1 MSVLALE
8 QLVAGY
14 GPIRVVRDVSLTVD
28 EGEAVAL
35 LGRNGAGKTTTLK
48 AALGMVRV
56 FSGRV
61 LYRGRDVMRFAT
73 HRRAMLGMGYVPDDR
88 RIFPELTVRENLE
101 VAIKRGM
108 KQRGTKKVSCW
119 NIDRI
124 YQLMP
129 WLKEIERRRGGFLSG
144 GEQQMLTIART
155 MMGNPE
161 VLLLDEPTE
170 GLAPHFVR
178 LVSDLIKELK
188 SSGIAVLLAE
198 QNLRFITPLADR
210 VYVLESGELRLEG
223 TMAAM
228 AERQD
233 VRALLAL

>member
-14 GPIRVVRDVSLTVD
+14 GPIRVVRDLSLTVN
-28 EGEAVAL
+28 EGEVVAL
-35 LGRNGAGKTTTLK
+35 LGRNGAGKTTSLK
-48 AALGMVRV
+48 AALAMVRV

-61 LYRGRDVMRFAT
+61 LYRGRDVTRLAT
-73 HRRAMLGMGYVPDDR
+73 YRRATLGMGYVPDDR

-101 VAIKRGM
+101 IAIKRGAN
-108 KQRGTKKVSCW
+108 KGSGWT
-119 NIDRI
+119 IERI
-124 YQLMP
+124 YHLMP
-129 WLKEIERRRGGFLSG
+129 WLKEIQRRRGGFLSG

-170 GLAPHFVR
+170 GLAPHFLRVIGDLVR
-178 LVSDLIKELK
+178 ELK

-223 TMAAM
+223 SMAAL
-228 AERQD
+228 AEKQE

>member
-1 MSVLALE
+1 MSLLALE
-8 QLVAGY
+8 QLSAGY
-14 GPIRVVRDVSLTVD
+14 GAIRVVHDLSLTVG
-28 EGEAVAL
+28 EGEVVAL

-48 AALGMVRV
+48 AALGMAQV

-61 LYRGRDVMRFAT
+61 LYRGREVTRLAA

-101 VAIKRGM
+101 VAIKRGS
-108 KQRGTKKVSCW
+108 RTISGWTIARVY
-119 NIDRI
+119 R
-124 YQLMP
+124 LMP
-129 WLKEIERRRGGFLSG
+129 WLKEIQRRRGGFLSG
-144 GEQQMLTIART
+144 GEQQMLTITRT
-155 MMGNPE
+155 MMGNPQ

-178 LVSDLIKELK
+178 LVSDLVKELK
-188 SSGIAVLLAE
+188 SSGTAVLLAE
-198 QNLRFITPLADR
+198 QNLRFVTPLADR

-228 AERQD
+228 SEKRE

>member
-14 GPIRVVRDVSLTVD
+14 GPIRVVRDLSLTVRA
-28 EGEAVAL
+28 GEVVAL

-48 AALGMVRV
+48 AALGMVHV

-61 LYRGRDVMRFAT
+61 LYRSREVTRLAT

-88 RIFPELTVRENLE
+88 RIFPELTVRENQE
-101 VAIKRGM
+101 VAIKRGS
-108 KQRGTKKVSCW
+108 KDTGGW
-119 NIDRI
+119 NLERI
-124 YQLMP
+124 YQRMP
-129 WLKEIERRRGGFLSG
+129 WLREIQRRRGGFLSG

-155 MMGNPE
+155 MMGNPQ

-178 LVSDLIKELK
+178 LISELVKELK
-188 SSGIAVLLAE
+188 ANGTAVLLAE

-228 AERQD
+228 AEKQE

>member
-14 GPIRVVRDVSLTVD
+14 GPIRVVRDVNLAVG
-28 EGEAVAL
+28 EGEVVAL

-48 AALGMVRV
+48 AALRMVRV

-61 LYRGRDVMRFAT
+61 LYRGRDVTRLAT

-101 VAIKRGM
+101 VAIKRGS
-108 KQRGTKKVSCW
+108 KNGRGWTLE
-119 NIDRI
+119 RT

-129 WLKEIERRRGGFLSG
+129 WLKEIQRRRGGFLSG

-178 LVSDLIKELK
+178 LVSDLVKELK

>member
-8 QLVAGY
+8 GLVAGY
-14 GPIRVVRDVSLTVD
+14 GPIRVVRDVSLTIS
-28 EGEAVAL
+28 EGEVVAL

-61 LYRGRDVMRFAT
+61 LYRGRDVTRLAT

-101 VAIKRGM
+101 VAIKPGVRNG
-108 KQRGTKKVSCW
+108 RWTLA
-119 NIDRI
+119 RI
-124 YQLMP
+124 YELMP
-129 WLKEIERRRGGFLSG
+129 WLREIQRRRGGFLSG

-155 MMGNPE
+155 MMGNPD

-178 LVSDLIKELK
+178 LIRALVKELK
-188 SSGIAVLLAE
+188 SSGTAVRLAE

-210 VYVLESGELRLEG
+210 VYVLESGVLRMEG
-223 TMAAM
+223 SMAAM
-228 AERQD
+228 ADKQE

>member
-14 GPIRVVRDVSLTVD
+14 GPIRVVRDVSLAVG
-28 EGEAVAL
+28 EGEVVAL

-61 LYRGRDVMRFAT
+61 LYCGRDVTRLAM

-101 VAIKRGM
+101 VAIKHGAKNGRGW
-108 KQRGTKKVSCW
+108 TLE
-119 NIDRI
+119 RI

-129 WLKEIERRRGGFLSG
+129 WLKEIQRRRGGFLSG
-144 GEQQMLTIART
+144 GEQQMLSIART

-178 LVSDLIKELK
+178 LVSELVKDLK

-198 QNLRFITPLADR
+198 QNLRFITPLANR

-223 TMAAM
+223 TMAAK

>member
-14 GPIRVVRDVSLTVD
+14 GPIRVVRDVSLAVG
-28 EGEAVAL
+28 EGEVVAL
-35 LGRNGAGKTTTLK
+35 LGRNGAGKTTMLK
-48 AALGMVRV
+48 GALGMVRV

-61 LYRGRDVMRFAT
+61 LYRGRDVTRLAT

-101 VAIKRGM
+101 VAIKRGS
-108 KQRGTKKVSCW
+108 KNGRGWTLE
-119 NIDRI
+119 RI

-129 WLKEIERRRGGFLSG
+129 WLKEIQRRRGGFLSG

-198 QNLRFITPLADR
+198 QNLRFITPLANR
-210 VYVLESGELRLEG
+210 VYVIESGELRLEG

>member
-1 MSVLALE
+1 MNVLALE
-8 QLVAGY
+8 RLVAGY
-14 GPIRVVRDVSLTVD
+14 GPIRVVRDVSVTVG
-28 EGEAVAL
+28 EGEVVAL

-48 AALGMVRV
+48 AALGMVQV

-61 LYRGRDVMRFAT
+61 LYRGRDVTRLAS

-101 VAIKRGM
+101 VAIKPRLRNGHWTLA
-108 KQRGTKKVSCW
+108 RV
-119 NIDRI
+119 
-124 YQLMP
+124 YELMP
-129 WLKEIERRRGGFLSG
+129 WLREIQRRRGGFLSG

-155 MMGNPE
+155 MMGNPD

-178 LVSDLIKELK
+178 LISDLVKELK
-188 SSGIAVLLAE
+188 ASGTAVLLAE

-223 TMAAM
+223 TTAAM
-228 AERQD
+228 ADKQEI
-233 VRALLAL
+233 RALLAL

>member
-8 QLVAGY
+8 QLVSGY

-28 EGEAVAL
+28 EGEVVAL

-48 AALGMVRV
+48 AALGMARV

-61 LYRGRDVMRFAT
+61 LYRGREVTRLAT
-73 HRRAMLGMGYVPDDR
+73 YRRATLGMGYVPDDR

-101 VAIKRGM
+101 VAIKRGPM
-108 KQRGTKKVSCW
+108 RVSGW
-119 NIDRI
+119 TIERI
-124 YQLMP
+124 YLLMP
-129 WLKEIERRRGGFLSG
+129 WLKEIQRRRGGFLSG

-155 MMGNPE
+155 MMGNPA

-178 LVSDLIKELK
+178 LVGDLVKELK
-188 SSGIAVLLAE
+188 ASGIAVLLAE

-223 TMAAM
+223 AMAAL
-228 AERQD
+228 AEKQE

>member
-1 MSVLALE
+1 MNVLALE
-8 QLVAGY
+8 GLVAGY
-14 GPIRVVRDVSLTVD
+14 GPIHVVHDLNLTVG
-28 EGEAVAL
+28 EGEVVAL

-48 AALGMVRV
+48 ATLGMVHM
-56 FSGRV
+56 FSGRT
-61 LYRGRDVMRFAT
+61 LYKGRDVTRLAT

-101 VAIKRGM
+101 IAIKPGAGNTRWTIG
-108 KQRGTKKVSCW
+108 
-119 NIDRI
+119 RI

-129 WLKEIERRRGGFLSG
+129 WLREIQRRRGGFLSG

-161 VLLLDEPTE
+161 MLLLDEPTE

-178 LVSDLIKELK
+178 LISDLVRELK
-188 SSGIAVLLAE
+188 ASGTAVLLAE
-198 QNLRFITPLADR
+198 QNLRFVSPLADR

-228 AERQD
+228 VEKQE